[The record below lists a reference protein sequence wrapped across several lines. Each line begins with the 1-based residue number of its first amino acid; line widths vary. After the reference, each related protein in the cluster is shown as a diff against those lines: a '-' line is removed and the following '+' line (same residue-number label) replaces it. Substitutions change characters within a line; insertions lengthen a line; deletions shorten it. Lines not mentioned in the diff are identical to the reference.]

1 MRRLV
6 HELQRRAL
14 PLPHRANAAIIALP
28 LTLLATGCLS
38 LRPALREV
46 SPADRKALDAAAE
59 AFFRADAP
67 AALQQAVAQ
76 ARALA
81 PEAALTH
88 ELLALHAALEGREA
102 DEVRHLVS
110 ALGDTANPTPALHL
124 HLLMMTEFSFAQ
136 RAEVRELLRALS
148 DSHPRPEVRSLAA
161 FHLASLLTS
170 DGRLAERDALIA
182 DQPGR
187 FPLAIVGTWDNDQG
201 KGFDLVLAP
210 ESRPGLDQ
218 TYEGRFGKLEW
229 RRDVP
234 LDPRGRLELSSLMTP
249 SRFAVA
255 YVQGQPIAPDDG
267 QYQLRLMTTGPL
279 KVWVDG
285 QLLFSAPLLERSVF
299 DNVIV
304 PLKLSKGPHTVLIKT
319 AHKEGAWSL
328 GARLVPA
335 SSLPMAVPDVERMVD
350 FHVRG
355 LPPKAARTL
364 AHRALWAHHAV
375 GGITSVKAADEFVR
389 SYPAS
394 VLSRVFQVEAV
405 WFNQERGRAADAL
418 SALDREVGD
427 ALAFVRLRQLR
438 FWQQQGL
445 KQKARSALVELT
457 KKRPELGE
465 AWELLVEAYRSE
477 GWLEDELATQRARLA
492 RFGEGPDGLL
502 ELSRMLQRF
511 GRRADAEDV
520 LDDLRDDVPLHP
532 EVLRR
537 LVDLALDAGELE
549 RADALLVA
557 RVESW
562 PTDFGSWMQLAEV
575 RRRKKDALA
584 ARSALDKAA
593 SLAPEAANPWVKRGD
608 LAYEEGD
615 VPQAVAAWRKAL
627 ERNPENE
634 ALANRV
640 EALSPEARGAWLADA
655 PDDDAIAR
663 AVARRKEL
671 QQTPGADVAW
681 LLDHEV
687 TQLNND
693 GSTSNVV
700 TMVAH
705 AFNAQGRDRLIK
717 QTVGQGRLRVL
728 HSYSIDEKGQRTE
741 ASSERSRQIFFRGLQ
756 PNATVVL
763 QYRLDVPPRGY
774 LSRYLTKSWAFQSL
788 AEQRL
793 EARYVMWMPL
803 GTTLN
808 EQRIGGVAR
817 VSEKRGEQLRVEWSS
832 VDSPPVVSEP
842 SMPPLSEVAANIKLS
857 SVPDWTTYLSWEK
870 SLLEGVFRDSPEV
883 DAVARRL
890 ADGAKDNV
898 DRLERIHQFVMEEIR
913 YQQDYESFIAGV
925 KPHPA
930 PMVLERRY
938 GDCKDKAVLFI
949 TLAKKL
955 GLEAHF
961 ANVRTRDAGQIAKE
975 VPMQQF
981 NHAIVYVP
989 KQAGVDEG
997 RFFDPTADLL
1007 DLDVVRSDDVG
1018 TQSLVIDPTTGEHTF
1033 REIPFQDA
1041 GKHRLSSTVELD
1053 LSADGSARGRF
1064 GLEARGRGGS
1074 ALRVA
1079 SRDAELFQQAVQR
1092 IASGLVPNSTTSGVA
1107 VVEAKDLRRPAK
1119 LEALVEARTFARSE
1133 GDTLRIKVPSSWN
1146 PRGLF
1151 SLASRRHT
1159 LVLGTPFTDETTFS
1173 VTLPE
1178 GFEARK
1184 LPASGTITQQC
1195 LELNRTVTQAG
1206 RTVTSRAVFRVTC
1219 DRVAPAEYPTYRSKV
1234 DEMMRLLEDE
1244 LVVGPAAS
1252 RGAAKKP
1259 VPVKTR

>member
-1 MRRLV
+1 MRRLAF
-6 HELQRRAL
+6 QSPSTSPRAVFGG
-14 PLPHRANAAIIALP
+14 R
-28 LTLLATGCLS
+28 LLLLGAVLLVSGCPS
-38 LRPALREV
+38 LRPALREA
-46 SPADRKALDAAAE
+46 SPADGKALDAAAE
-59 AFFRADAP
+59 AFFRADSP
-67 AALQQAVAQ
+67 AALTASVTE
-76 ARALA
+76 ARAIA
-81 PEAALTH
+81 PEAALTN
-88 ELLALHAALEGREA
+88 ELLALQAALEGREA
-102 DEVRHLVS
+102 DEVKHLVQ
-110 ALGDTANPTPALHL
+110 ALRDTANPSPALHL
-124 HLLMMTEFSFAQ
+124 HLLMLTDFSFAQ
-136 RAEVRELLRALS
+136 RTEVRELLRDLTAG
-148 DSHPRPEVRSLAA
+148 HPRPEVRSLAA

-170 DGRLAERDALIA
+170 EGRLAERDALIEE
-182 DQPGR
+182 QPGR
-187 FPLAIVGTWDNDQG
+187 FPLAVVGTWDNDQG
-201 KGFDLVLAP
+201 KGFDLMLAP
-210 ESRPGLDQ
+210 ETRPGLDQ
-218 TYEGRFGKLEW
+218 TYEGRFGTLEW

-249 SRFAVA
+249 ARFAVA
-255 YVQGQPIAPDDG
+255 FVQGQPVAPADG
-267 QYQLRLMTTGPL
+267 LYQLRLMTTGPL

-285 QLLFSAPLLERSVF
+285 TLLFSAPLLERSVF
-299 DNVIV
+299 DNVVV

-328 GARLVPA
+328 AARLVPSA
-335 SSLPMAVPDVERMVD
+335 SMPMAVPDVERMVD

-355 LPPKAARTL
+355 LPPLAARTL
-364 AHRALWAHHAV
+364 AHRALWAHHAI

-389 SYPAS
+389 AQPRS
-394 VLSRVFQVEAV
+394 VLARVFQVEAV

-418 SALDREVGD
+418 AALDRELGD

-445 KQKARSALVELT
+445 KQKARLALVELT
-457 KKRPELGE
+457 KRRPELSE
-465 AWELLVEAYRSE
+465 AWELLTEAYRSE
-477 GWLEDELATQRARLA
+477 GWIEDELTAQRARLA

-502 ELSRMLQRF
+502 ELSRTLQRF
-511 GRRADAEDV
+511 GRRADAEAV
-520 LDDLRDDVPLHP
+520 LDELRDELPVHA
-532 EVLRR
+532 EAVRR
-537 LVDLALDAGELE
+537 LVDLALDAGELD

-557 RVESW
+557 RLESW

-575 RRRKKDALA
+575 RRRRKDGLA
-584 ARSALDKAA
+584 AQSALDKAA
-593 SLAPEAANPWVKRGD
+593 ALAPEAANPWVKRGD
-608 LAYEEGD
+608 LAYEAGD
-615 VPQAVAAWRKAL
+615 VPSALAAWRKAL

-634 ALANRV
+634 ALANRI
-640 EALSPEARGAWLADA
+640 EALSPAARGAWLADA

-663 AVARRKEL
+663 AVARRDGL

-687 TQLNND
+687 TQLNTD

-700 TMVAH
+700 TAVVH
-705 AFNAQGRDRLIK
+705 AFNAQGRDRIIK
-717 QTVGQGRLRVL
+717 QTVGAGRLRVL

-808 EQRIGGVAR
+808 EQRVGGVQR
-817 VSEKRGEQLRVEWSS
+817 SSEKRGEQLRVEWAIA
-832 VDSPPVVSEP
+832 DSPPLVSEP
-842 SMPPLSEVAANIKLS
+842 SMPPLSEVAANLKLS
-857 SVPDWTTYLSWEK
+857 TVPDWTTYLSWEK

-890 ADGAKDNV
+890 ADGAKDPTE
-898 DRLERIHQFVMEEIR
+898 RLERIHQFVMEEIR

-925 KPHPA
+925 KPHAA

-949 TLAKKL
+949 TLARKL
-955 GLEAHF
+955 GLDAHF

-989 KQAGVDEG
+989 KQPGVDEG

-1018 TQSLVIDPTTGEHTF
+1018 TQSLVIDPTTGSHTF

-1041 GKHRLSSTVELD
+1041 GKHRLTSTVELD
-1053 LSADGSARGRF
+1053 LLADGSARGRF
-1064 GLEARGRGGS
+1064 GFEARGRGGS
-1074 ALRVA
+1074 AVRVA

-1092 IASGLVPNSTTSGVA
+1092 IASGLVPNSATSQVV

-1119 LEALVEARTFARSE
+1119 LEALVEAKTFARAE
-1133 GDTLRIKVPSSWN
+1133 GDTLRIKVPTSWN

-1151 SLASRRHT
+1151 SLATRRHT
-1159 LVLGTPFTDETTFS
+1159 LVLGTPFTDETNVA

-1184 LPASGTITQQC
+1184 LPASGTLSQQC
-1195 LELNRTVTQAG
+1195 LELTRTVSQSG

-1219 DRVAPAEYPTYRSKV
+1219 DRITPAEYPLYRAKV

-1244 LVVGPAAS
+1244 LVVGPAAPK
-1252 RGAAKKP
+1252 AAGKKP
-1259 VPVKTR
+1259 LPVKAR